1 MWWPRAQRA
10 CVLTLD
16 LLLRVVRSLR
26 LLKAQV
32 GSWVIVLTEA
42 LVFILKNLRLTKPPL
57 CFPVMA
63 RA

>member
-16 LLLRVVRSLR
+16 LLLRVRSLR

-32 GSWVIVLTEA
+32 GSWAIVLTEA
-42 LVFILKNLRLTKPPL
+42 LVFFLKNLRLTKPP